1 MSNQNILGYVF
12 NVEDNTGPQAIIT
25 PAEQESVIGAVVKMD
40 GRASFDTAINPSPTL
55 TYHWSFSRVPIGS
68 QVVLE
73 GFTFLDPDSS
83 VVTFAPDIVGFYEV
97 QLVVD
102 DGSIFSNPFVA
113 SVDVSVIVVPN
124 NKGIIPDASFIWNY
138 LSDFWSRVEERSKFE
153 VFWSSAIQIVS
164 AELLKQYQYDYNKSI
179 KDIQRIF
186 QKRWIHYS
194 SSVFFDRT
202 ATTAI
207 LAEDQAGLES
217 STSLL
222 DVVSLSSLVP
232 QPDFFNL
239 VTIPLSEG
247 NFVTTTYNRPIS
259 NGRIIT
265 IGERSYSMI
274 RSNNGV
280 KAINEGTDGETILN
294 TGNFKGNGF
303 ANYVG
308 FQLKILSG
316 VDKGTY
322 LITFVTNSSNLVV
335 SNLDNSL
342 VSFLGSTDVNY
353 TVISNTNTISNF
365 FADVNSIPTGMAD
378 QPWRFSSTLIS
389 TEFDLEALGVSTGD
403 VLEVEITR
411 LDLNL
416 VSLIR
421 FQVVGVDRSKLSFV
435 FNLDDLIAGTPS
447 KGLSKQSQINLTAN
461 LQVTGL
467 AIDSTGN
474 LQYTLEAALIKQ
486 TVSSQSFKR
495 KFFESV
501 INTESEIDV
510 GAFKLKARPI
520 RVIRNS
526 RILIDP
532 EIISIPMLQE
542 YIRQPDLAELDGVT
556 QIIDRN
562 GKMFPISRKP
572 FVLSENLDYIIDD
585 ESKILGIASTTQN
598 SDVISIVRGDLI
610 DRSVRPGDTI
620 TLTTG
625 STKQIYH
632 IRKIVDADTIRVFPI
647 PTTTANSI
655 PFIVNR
661 RIAGKFIRFINKT
674 FTKINTNPDRL
685 WAELT
690 YFNNDENIEA
700 NFGVLVGVSRD
711 TLNKRGVKTPYKSV
725 VEGLMYSLVKGP
737 VQENLRLSAQILL
750 GLPFALNPGVITE
763 INPNFR
769 IRPDGSPLF
778 GRILVEA
785 RDKNNAKIGI
795 TDVYLFPQGRQ
806 LPDPN
811 NLGSW
816 IPATP
821 KESGIAINP
830 NSGVEYRVGDVVTKF
845 SILSKGVEVS
855 DYLSDKTLTQKF
867 IDQGTLEALI
877 TQYHS
882 FKLRINSDITTPSD
896 IDITTEFIKTA
907 KPHYL
912 KISAGLLKIIEDFI
926 AIEDALAFKLFY
938 NFFDNV
944 SSSLPIASK
953 FDTGLGETSFIS
965 VEGTMYSKYV
975 FGTDLDTTFSSSDVF
990 STTGGFVTAVGNHF
1004 FDTPFIRSND
1014 LLIINSGP
1022 NKGSYNI
1029 SVVQNDHTLTL
1040 SGSPSFQTKLDQSF
1054 GIYRPIK
1061 NPIFEGTVTVTN
1073 GSQNILFSSGT
1084 FSAGVAV
1091 GDILTFTGGI
1101 LDSSRQ
1107 YIITSPTTVN
1117 INVPDPSGTYNAF
1130 VWRESLVTK
1139 YFGNTPTS
1147 TPFGASFSNGSAL
1160 VVFDQS
1166 TSDLTKLSFIKIG
1179 DQITRGS
1186 DVFTIVDFD
1195 YKMLVAYVNPIPTFT
1210 ATIQLVSISRPYRST
1225 TPISIDF
1232 LERIPEE
1239 TLSLKL
1245 QLPSGGQDLTTTN
1258 GSTFVSTVSGRNFS
1272 SLGVFAGDFL
1282 VIFSGG
1288 DSSRDIGYGA
1298 GVFPILKLS
1307 STTILQLTRPLLVTN
1322 GSPGIRYGIQRK
1334 KPV

>member
-1 MSNQNILGYVF
+1 MSNQNIFGYVF

-40 GRASFDTAINPSPTL
+40 GRASFDTAVNPSLTL

-68 QVVLE
+68 QVILE
-73 GFTFLDPDSS
+73 GFTSLDPDSS

-97 QLVVD
+97 QLIVN
-102 DGSIFSNPFVA
+102 DGSISSDPFIA
-113 SVDVSVIVVPN
+113 SVDVSIIVVPN
-124 NKGIIPDASFIWNY
+124 NKDLIPDASFIWNY
-138 LSDFWSRVEERSKFE
+138 LSDFWSRVEERAKFE

-186 QKRWIHYS
+186 QKRWINYS
-194 SSVFFDRT
+194 SGVFFNR
-202 ATTAI
+202 ASITAI

-222 DVVSLSSLVP
+222 DVISFSPLIS
-232 QPDFFNL
+232 QPDFSNL

-247 NFVTTTYNRPIS
+247 NFVTTSYNSPVS
-259 NGRIIT
+259 NNRIIT

-274 RSNNGV
+274 RSNNSV
-280 KAINEGTDGETILN
+280 KAINEGVDGETVLN
-294 TGNFKGNGF
+294 TGNFKGSGF
-303 ANYVG
+303 ASYVG
-308 FQLKILSG
+308 FKLKILSG

-322 LITFVTNSSNLVV
+322 LITSVTNSSNLVV
-335 SNLDNSL
+335 NNLDNSL
-342 VSFLGSTDVNY
+342 VLFLGSTSVSY
-353 TVISNTNTISNF
+353 TVIPNTNTISNF
-365 FADVNSIPTGMAD
+365 FADVNSVPTGMAD

-389 TEFDLEALGVSTGD
+389 TEFDLEALGVSIGD

-416 VSLIR
+416 VSLVR

-435 FNLDDLIAGTPS
+435 FNLDDLTVGIPS
-447 KGLSKQSQINLTAN
+447 RGLSKQTQIDLATNLR
-461 LQVTGL
+461 VTGL
-467 AIDSTGN
+467 STDATGN
-474 LQYTLEAALIKQ
+474 LQYALEASLIKQ
-486 TVSSQSFKR
+486 TVSSPSFKR
-495 KFFESV
+495 KFFESI

-510 GAFKLKARPI
+510 GAFKFKARPI

-526 RILIDP
+526 RIAIDS
-532 EIISIPMLQE
+532 EIVSIPMLQE

-572 FVLSENLDYIIDD
+572 FVLSENLDYVIDD
-585 ESKILGIASTTQN
+585 EAKIIGIASTVQN
-598 SDVISIVRGDLI
+598 VDLINIVRGDLV
-610 DRSVRPGDTI
+610 DRSVQAGDTI

-632 IRKIVDADTIRVFPI
+632 IRKVIDADTVRVFPVPI
-647 PTTTANSI
+647 NTANSI
-655 PFIVNR
+655 PFLINR
-661 RIAGKFIRFINKT
+661 RIAGKFLRFTNKT
-674 FTKINTNPDRL
+674 FTKVNSNPDRL

-690 YFNNDENIEA
+690 YFNNDANIEA

-711 TLNKRGVKTPYKSV
+711 TINKRGVKTPYKSV

-737 VQENLRLSAQILL
+737 IQENLRLSAQILL

-785 RDKNNAKIGI
+785 RDKNNTKIGI

-811 NLGSW
+811 NLGNW

-830 NSGVEYRVGDVVTKF
+830 NSGIEYKVGDAVTKF

-855 DYLSDKTLTQKF
+855 DYLSDKTLTQRF

-907 KPHYL
+907 KPHYV

-926 AIEDALAFKLFY
+926 AIEDALTFKLFY
-938 NFFDNV
+938 SFFDNV
-944 SSSLPIASK
+944 SSSLPTATK
-953 FDTGLGETSFIS
+953 FDNGLGETGFIS

-1004 FDTPFIRSND
+1004 FDTPFIKSGD

-1040 SGSPSFQTKLDQSF
+1040 SGSPSFQTKLNQPF
-1054 GIYRPIK
+1054 GIFRPIK

-1073 GSQNILFSSGT
+1073 GSQDILFSSGT

-1091 GDILTFTGGI
+1091 GDILTFTDGI
-1101 LDSSRQ
+1101 SPSHMYTIASLTT
-1107 YIITSPTTVN
+1107 TSTK
-1117 INVPDPSGTYNAF
+1117 IMESSGTYNAS

-1139 YFGNTPTS
+1139 YFGNTS
-1147 TPFGASFSNGSAL
+1147 SATPFSASFSTGAPAI
-1160 VVFDQS
+1160 VFDPLS
-1166 TSDLTKLSFIKIG
+1166 SDLTKLLFLKYG
-1179 DQITRGS
+1179 DQIIRGS
-1186 DVFTIVDFD
+1186 DTFTVVDFD
-1195 YKMLVAYVNPIPTFT
+1195 SSMLVAYVYPSPTFT
-1210 ATIQLVSISRPYRST
+1210 AISQLSISRPYKAI
-1225 TPISIDF
+1225 TPISVDF

-1239 TLSLKL
+1239 VLSLKL

-1272 SLGVFAGDFL
+1272 TLGVFAGDFL

-1288 DSSRDIGYGA
+1288 DSTRDIGYGA

-1307 STTILQLTRPLLVTN
+1307 STTILQLTRPLLATN
-1322 GSPGIRYGIQRK
+1322 GSPGVRYGIQRK